1 MANIGRDTIVPPG
14 SVIVRVGAD
23 AMECPRGREAPL
35 IPVIE
40 LSWPKGTRDIHPRP
54 KLNLVWSDREASVK
68 PGKSKKF
75 VNLVIPG
82 LDGPW
87 VTYRVTEKDRLL
99 FEGLREQWGFW
110 FLRTVEQGGKETV
123 YSIWNDGNF
132 WPGSLY
138 NELGRM
144 ATHGSARK
152 VRGLLRKSW
161 KQTIGDLREFPEY
174 RSSSQDSKRQL
185 DTLLRLPALL
195 EKLGGGPLPWRP
207 RELDHWG
214 KADKT
219 VHESIVNIYLTLTE
233 AFRLGGVKDD
243 AQAGESRLM
252 WQWMRRAKIFELT
265 QNAAAYLHH
274 ELDVYVTEEVC
285 QLEYHHPLDEHKVPP
300 EEGRLL
306 LERQEKALQFLDF
319 PEHIPFDVCWFSFGG
334 YGLHLTDVKKFMRGL
349 DTKRDYRSLG
359 YLIVETGEVHEI
371 VATSNRKGES
381 KPISFQIVSHL
392 VSDKH
397 GDVYRE
403 GPGLPRWQYPKS
415 IGPWVALK
423 LIQAVNDHA
432 TTIVEL
438 RRVGGR
444 TRGAFKKAKTTMDHR
459 KPEPPPFYTVWMR
472 DKLIHDVVRL
482 PSGMHRASPGHRF
495 DRRGSWCRRIKRG
508 QFPMDVALE
517 LKLEKRGYKIYK
529 SKMLDDWAKN
539 ILREKGV
546 PSRMPGEWIA
556 IKEWWRNDT
565 VCGPED
571 AKYIPSTRKGTKGVL
586 SEDRTGTS
594 SKTKKKAS

>member
-1 MANIGRDTIVPPG
+1 MAKVGRDTIVPAG

-23 AMECPRGREAPL
+23 AMECPQGREAPL

-40 LSWPKGTRDIHPRP
+40 LSWPKGTRDMRP
-54 KLNLVWSDREASVK
+54 LPPLQLVWSDREASIK

-87 VTYRVTEKDRLL
+87 VTYRVSERDRLL

-110 FLRTVEQGGKETV
+110 FLRTAEQGGKDAV
-123 YSIWNDGNF
+123 YAIWNDGSF
-132 WPGSLY
+132 WPGDLY

-144 ATHGSARK
+144 TTTGSARK
-152 VRGLLRKSW
+152 VRGILRKSW
-161 KQTIGDLREFPEY
+161 KQTIGDLRERFPEH
-174 RSSSQDSKRQL
+174 RVSKKEDKAQL

-195 EKLGGGPLPWRP
+195 ENLGGGPLPWDP

-219 VHESIVNIYLTLTE
+219 EHEAIVSMYLTLAE

-265 QNAAAYLHH
+265 RNAAAYLHH

-285 QLEYHHPLDEHKVPP
+285 QLEYHHPFEGKKVPP

-334 YGLHLTDVKKFMRGL
+334 YGIPLTDVKKFMRGL
-349 DTKRDYRSLG
+349 DTKRQYSSLG
-359 YLIVETGEVHEI
+359 YLIVETGEIHEI
-371 VATSNRKGES
+371 VASSQS
-381 KPISFQIVSHL
+381 KEQEGRPSFQIVSHL

-397 GDVYRE
+397 GDIHRE
-403 GPGLPRWQYPKS
+403 GPGLPKWQYPKS
-415 IGPWVALK
+415 LGPWVALK

-438 RRVGGR
+438 RKVGGR
-444 TRGAFKKAKTTMDHR
+444 TRGAFKKAKETMKQR
-459 KPEPPPFYTVWMR
+459 KPEPQPFYTVWLR

-482 PSGMHRASPGHRF
+482 PSGMRRASPGHRY
-495 DRRGSWCRRIKRG
+495 DRRGSWCRRVKRG
-508 QFPMDVALE
+508 QLPMDPELE
-517 LKLEKRGYKIYK
+517 LKLERRGYKIYK
-529 SKMLDDWAKN
+529 SKLLDDWAKN

-546 PSRMPGEWIA
+546 TSRMPGEWMA
-556 IKEWWRNDT
+556 IKEWWRSDT

-571 AKYIPSTRKGTKGVL
+571 GKYIPSTRKGTKGVL
-586 SEDRTGTS
+586 SEDRRGAS
-594 SKTKKKAS
+594 RNRKAS

>member
-1 MANIGRDTIVPPG
+1 MANIGRDTIVPAG

-23 AMECPRGREAPL
+23 AMECPKGSAVPI

-54 KLNLVWSDREASVK
+54 GVRLVWSDREASTK
-68 PGKSKKF
+68 PGKSKKYI
-75 VNLVIPG
+75 NIIIPG

-87 VTYRVTEKDRLL
+87 VTYRVSERDRLL
-99 FEGLREQWGFW
+99 FDGLRQKWGMW
-110 FLRTVEQGGKETV
+110 FLRTTEQGGKDTV
-123 YSIWNDGNF
+123 YTVWNDGRF
-132 WPGSLY
+132 WAGSFY
-138 NELGRM
+138 NDLGKMVLSSAYRM
-144 ATHGSARK
+144 RH
-152 VRGLLRKSW
+152 LLRKVW
-161 KQTIGDLREFPEY
+161 KETMADIEKNYPEHRLSLAEKKTTRLALR
-174 RSSSQDSKRQL
+174 
-185 DTLLRLPALL
+185 RLPDIL
-195 EKLGGGPLPWRP
+195 EEVGGGPLPWNP

-219 VHESIVNIYLTLTE
+219 VHESIVNMYLTITE

-265 QNAAAYLHH
+265 PNDAAYLHH
-274 ELDVYVTEEVC
+274 ELDIYVTEEVC
-285 QLEYHHPLDEHKVPP
+285 QLEYHHPFDGHKVPP

-319 PEHIPFDVCWFSFGG
+319 PEHTPFDVCWFSFGG
-334 YGLHLTDVKKFMRGL
+334 FGLPLTDVKKFMRGL
-349 DTKRDYRSLG
+349 DTKRQYQSLG
-359 YLIVETGEVHEI
+359 YLIVETGEIHEV
-371 VATSNRKGES
+371 VASSKRGSS
-381 KPISFQIVSHL
+381 KPAAFQIVSHL

-397 GDVYRE
+397 GDIHRE
-403 GPGLPRWQYPKS
+403 GPGLSKWQYPKS
-415 IGPWVALK
+415 LGPWVALK

-438 RRVGGR
+438 RRIGVR
-444 TRGAFKKAKTTMDHR
+444 TRGAFKKAKATMHHR
-459 KPEPPPFYTVWMR
+459 KPDPPPFYTVWMR
-472 DKLIHDVVRL
+472 DKLIRDVIRL

-508 QFPMDVALE
+508 QFPMDVVLE

-556 IKEWWRNDT
+556 IKEWWRSDT

-571 AKYIPSTRKGTKGVL
+571 GKYIPSTRKGTKGVL

-594 SKTKKKAS
+594 RQTKKAS